1 MPIDRFEVKAHWV
14 ESYHSKVITESVEPF
29 LWWVDPSNPS
39 AQSMY
44 GILWQALCEHV
55 SEEAIIRDVT
65 INGRRTIETHPAG
78 FLKNGDVVEILI
90 YHNPGGYPDCLKPV

>member
-1 MPIDRFEVKAHWV
+1 MPIDRFVVKAHWV

-78 FLKNGDVVEILI
+78 FLKNGDVVEILM
-90 YHNPGGYPDCLKPV
+90 YHNPEGYPDGWFK